1 MRCGSRDLRGRVS
14 VKPCNRITLNSVTQI
29 LLQMERGEAGAA
41 ENLLPLVYAE
51 LRRLAQRNLAN
62 ERSAGH
68 DATSLVHEAYMC
80 LAGTDKQNWNS
91 RGHFYAAAAEAM
103 RRILIDDARRRRRP
117 KHGGDRLR
125 VELHADVAP
134 QADRLLEP
142 GRYDD
147 VLAIDDALMKFAAV
161 EPAKAQLVKMR
172 YFGGLTLEEAASAL
186 GLSMSTAKR
195 HWSYA
200 RAWLY
205 DALNPDG
212 A

>member
-1 MRCGSRDLRGRVS
+1 MS
-14 VKPCNRITLNSVTQI
+14 SVTQI
-29 LLQMERGEAGAA
+29 LLQIQRGEAGAS

-51 LRRLAQRNLAN
+51 LRRLAERNLSQ

-68 DATSLVHEAYMC
+68 DATSLVHEAYMR

-117 KHGGDRLR
+117 KHGGDRAR
-125 VELHADVAP
+125 VELHCDVAP
-134 QADRLLEP
+134 PSDRALDP

-147 VLAIDDALMKFAAV
+147 VIAIDEALTKFAAV

-172 YFGGLTLEEAASAL
+172 YFGGLSLEESASAL
-186 GLSMSTAKR
+186 GISLATAKR
-195 HWSYA
+195 HWAYA
-200 RAWLY
+200 RAWLFE
-205 DALNPDG
+205 ALGPKG